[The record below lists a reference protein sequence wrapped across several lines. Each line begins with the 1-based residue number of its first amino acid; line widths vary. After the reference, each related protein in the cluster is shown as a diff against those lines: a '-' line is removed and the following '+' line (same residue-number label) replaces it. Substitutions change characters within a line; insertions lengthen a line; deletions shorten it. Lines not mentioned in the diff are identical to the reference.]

1 MTRAEARAIRAITEA
16 GAGTLTDTD
25 ALRPENRKLHPKWR
39 SGIAY
44 TVGQRVQYGD
54 RLYKCAQTHT
64 SQQGWEPVNTP
75 ALWQGIDESHTGTR
89 QDPIPY
95 GGNMALENGKYYS
108 QYGVVYRCF
117 RDTGNPVYHDL
128 SALIG
133 LYVEVN
139 DDSQDTPVAT
149 EPPSVTEIPEWV
161 QPNGSNPYQIGDRV
175 SYNGRVWESF
185 VANNVWQP
193 GVYGWNEVE

>member
-16 GAGTLTDTD
+16 GAGTLTDTA

-54 RLYKCAQTHT
+54 RLYKCAQAHT

-75 ALWQGIDESHTGTR
+75 ALWQGVDESHTGTR

-95 GGNMALENGKYYS
+95 GGNMALENGKYYI
-108 QYGVVYRCF
+108 QNNMIYLCI
-117 RDTGNPVYHDL
+117 RDTINPVYHNL
-128 SALIG
+128 SELVGI
-133 LYVEVN
+133 YVKKI
-139 DDSQDTPVAT
+139 D
-149 EPPSVTEIPEWV
+149 I
-161 QPNGSNPYQIGDRV
+161 
-175 SYNGRVWESF
+175 
-185 VANNVWQP
+185 
-193 GVYGWNEVE
+193 